1 MAVRK
6 PLYFTGGNFREM
18 TTSMVAEIVAA
29 TVYQYSLIPSVVLS
43 VVSSS
48 GTLAAITDT
57 RKKSGTVSSTNS
69 AFPNEATTG
78 EPGTVTVTYD
88 KISHT
93 NTSVTPTADSV
104 KLWPVYAEGTG
115 SATKIRA
122 MTLADIKDTF
132 LHPAID
138 LLTAATTT
146 TAQAGT
152 YFIDT
157 SSSALSTSTLVS
169 STAVFVDT
177 RADVSAYTAGNIG
190 TSGTTQDHNEVI
202 TSYYLHRVNGASP
215 TYTEPYFIDSNNDIK
230 EYTASAFN
238 TLIKGWIRYTA
249 ASSSDGYAIS
259 YNIGAS
265 GSGSERG
272 SGIADTILNGA
283 GAHTTNQVGDDYR
296 AQEFPNG
303 TATTAATY
311 YLRIHKS

>member
-29 TVYQYSLIPSVVLS
+29 TVYQYSLSPSVVLS
-43 VVSSS
+43 VVGSS

-57 RKKSGTVSSTNS
+57 RLQAGAVGNDETNFDTEAETANVS
-69 AFPNEATTG
+69 
-78 EPGTVTVTYD
+78 TVTVTYD
-88 KISHT
+88 KISHA
-93 NTSVTPTADSV
+93 NASVTPTADSV

-152 YFIDT
+152 YHISTQT
-157 SSSALSTSTLVS
+157 SVTGSTLVS
-169 STAVFVDT
+169 STAIFTDT
-177 RADVSAYTAGNIG
+177 RANAGAYSAGGIG
-190 TSGTTQDHNEVI
+190 ETLDQPTTI
-202 TSYYLHRVNGASP
+202 TNYYLHRVNGVSSTP
-215 TYTEPYFIDSNNDIK
+215 TLSEDPLFIDSNNNIR

-238 TLIKGWIRYTA
+238 TLIQGWIRYTA

-265 GSGSERG
+265 GSGNNRG
-272 SGIADTILNGA
+272 SGIVDTKLNGSTYA
-283 GAHTTNQVGDDYR
+283 TRQVSDDYR
-296 AQEFPNG
+296 SQEFPSG
-303 TATTAATY
+303 SATTIATY
-311 YLRIHKS
+311 FLRIHKS

>member
-1 MAVRK
+1 MATRI
-6 PLYFTGGNFREM
+6 PLYYTGGNLREM

-29 TVYQYSLIPSVVLS
+29 TVYQYSLDPGVTLS
-43 VVSSS
+43 VVPSS

-57 RKKSGTVSSTNS
+57 RLQAGAVGNDVTNFDTEAETADVS
-69 AFPNEATTG
+69 
-78 EPGTVTVTYD
+78 TVTVTYD
-88 KISHT
+88 KISHA
-93 NTSVTPTADSV
+93 NASVTPTADSV

-152 YFIDT
+152 YHISTAT
-157 SSSALSTSTLVS
+157 SVTGSTLVS
-169 STAVFVDT
+169 STAIFTDT
-177 RADVSAYTAGNIG
+177 RANAGAYSAAGIG
-190 TSGTTQDHNEVI
+190 ETLDQPTTI
-202 TSYYLHRVNGASP
+202 TNYYLHRVDGASP

-238 TLIKGWIRYTA
+238 TLIQGWIRYTA

-259 YNIGAS
+259 YNIGTS
-265 GSGSERG
+265 GSGNNRG
-272 SGIADTILNGA
+272 SGIVDTKLNGSTYA
-283 GAHTTNQVGDDYR
+283 TLNPSTDDYR
-296 AQEFPNG
+296 SQEFPSG
-303 TATTAATY
+303 SATTIATY
-311 YLRIHKS
+311 FLRIHKS

>member
-6 PLYFTGGNFREM
+6 PLYYTGGNLREM
-18 TTSMVAEIVAA
+18 TTAMVAEVVAA
-29 TVYQYSLIPSVVLS
+29 TVYQYSLDPGVTLS
-43 VVSSS
+43 VVGSS

-57 RKKSGTVSSTNS
+57 RLQAGAVGNDVTNFDTEAETANVS
-69 AFPNEATTG
+69 
-78 EPGTVTVTYD
+78 TVTVTYD
-88 KISHT
+88 KISHA
-93 NTSVTPTADSV
+93 NASVTPTADSV

-152 YFIDT
+152 YHISTQT
-157 SSSALSTSTLVS
+157 SVTGSTLVS
-169 STAVFVDT
+169 STAIFTDT
-177 RADVSAYTAGNIG
+177 RANAGAYSADGIG
-190 TSGTTQDHNEVI
+190 ETLDQPTTI
-202 TSYYLHRVNGASP
+202 TNYYLHRVDGASP

-238 TLIKGWIRYTA
+238 TLIQGWIRYTA

-265 GSGSERG
+265 GSGNNRG
-272 SGIADTILNGA
+272 SGIVDTKLNGSTYA
-283 GAHTTNQVGDDYR
+283 TLNPSTDDYR
-296 AQEFPNG
+296 SQEFPFG
-303 TATTAATY
+303 SATTIATY
-311 YLRIHKS
+311 FLRIHKS